1 MITLQDIDHW
11 PNQVLEGLFLPGG
24 LHGSR
29 RCPETSITF
38 LFCELV
44 YMHHA
49 QNFQLSS
56 LKSNG
61 SSLTLYRL
69 GIPNHIES

>member
-44 YMHHA
+44 VHHA
-49 QNFQLSS
+49 QNSSS
-56 LKSNG
+56 LKSNV